1 MGWDGMGW
9 DHPLPCASCVPGDEQ
24 CHPLG
29 VPSLSSDPRLCA
41 RCQPCP
47 TPRCPIGSSTTRAPL
62 TDSPEFQPPGFDTAS
77 FVGGI
82 VLVLSVQA
90 VLFFILKFIKS
101 KDSSYQTL

>member
-1 MGWDGMGW
+1 PELQLCIID
-9 DHPLPCASCVPGDEQ
+9 ASRCSSNGRGRALLSRWTPSFRRGVGLGSVP
-24 CHPLG
+24 
-29 VPSLSSDPRLCA
+29 VA
-41 RCQPCP
+41 
-47 TPRCPIGSSTTRAPL
+47 PRCPIGSSTTRAPL

-101 KDSSYQTL
+101 KDSSYQTLEDNQ